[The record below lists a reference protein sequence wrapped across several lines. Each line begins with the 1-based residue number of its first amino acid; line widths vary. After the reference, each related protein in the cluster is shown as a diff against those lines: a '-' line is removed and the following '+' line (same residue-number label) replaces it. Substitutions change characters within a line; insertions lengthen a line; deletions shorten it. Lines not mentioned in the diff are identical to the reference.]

1 MHGVSMRYTFTAPG
15 APSARR
21 TQLYEMPGA
30 HAIYRDGWKAVAGRR
45 VTTGGGHDVPG
56 AWEVYHVSAD
66 RAEIRDV
73 AALYPG
79 QTAELA
85 ALWKTTAGRDAG
97 RPGQPRR
104 PRSAGR
110 GAASGLAG
118 RGPGRLATVPA
129 LVPMPDAARR
139 PAASDGRRGL
149 AGG

>member
-45 VTTGGGHDVPG
+45 VTTGGGHDVAG

-66 RAEIRDV
+66 RAETRDV
-73 AALYPG
+73 AARCPD

-85 ALWKTTAGRDAG
+85 ALWKTTAGRDTA
-97 RPGQPRR
+97 RPGQPGG
-104 PRSAGR
+104 PRSAARRTG
-110 GAASGLAG
+110 SGLA
-118 RGPGRLATVPA
+118 RGPGRLAVIPGRVP
-129 LVPMPDAARR
+129 VPDAARR
-139 PAASDGRRGL
+139 PAASGGRPGR